1 MGSKKR
7 KTYRIRKDQPH
18 GNRSASG
25 RKRDRTPE
33 RVTAC
38 DGLIRKRAAYGIADN
53 DADYADAIGRAHI
66 AGLLG
71 SGDRAKD
78 LVVAA
83 RKIAWQYW
91 RVFRPE
97 FGTPDSLA
105 RFQPQA
111 PTGRPD
117 PERERILEDAMND
130 SLDSIGKAGRN
141 VRTAFDQLVIDMNPD
156 HGPAFLDRLIFA
168 RKTCRSPDPR
178 DSQMMAWALEALNV
192 IC

>member
-1 MGSKKR
+1 MTKKR

-33 RVTAC
+33 RATAC
-38 DGLIRKRAAYGIADN
+38 DGLMRKRAEYGFADN

-71 SGDRAKD
+71 TGDRAKD
-78 LVVAA
+78 MVVAA

-156 HGPAFLDRLIFA
+156 HGPAWLDRVIFA
-168 RKTCRSPDPR
+168 RRSGKSADNGDWQR
-178 DSQMMAWALEALNV
+178 LEWALEGLRV
-192 IC
+192 IT

>member
-1 MGSKKR
+1 MSKGKN
-7 KTYRIRKDQPH
+7 YRIRKSQPH
-18 GNRSASG
+18 GARSASG

-33 RVTAC
+33 RMQPC
-38 DGLIRKRAAYGIADN
+38 DGIIRKRAAYGFAAN

-71 SGDRAKD
+71 DGDRAKD
-78 LVVAA
+78 MVVAA

-111 PTGRPD
+111 PTHRID

-130 SLDSIGKAGRN
+130 SLDSIRKAGRN
-141 VRTAFDQLVIDMNPD
+141 VRTAFDQLVIDMHPD
-156 HGPAFLDRLIFA
+156 HGPAWLDRIIFA
-168 RKTCRSPDPR
+168 RRRDVQPDIR
-178 DSQMMAWALEALNV
+178 DMQMLQWAKDGLGV
-192 IC
+192 IT